1 MCLQMWLNVSVNCFC
16 VGCKYKFR
24 ATVEATIAKQRQDYE
39 DFTEKLKEDE
49 QQRQQE
55 DEQAAADEE
64 SMAMVKS
71 MIEGL
76 REIHGKP
83 RHHRLEKKASQN
95 KRRHR

>member
-1 MCLQMWLNVSVNCFC
+1 MSSTTDVSANVVGVSGTASVGW
-16 VGCKYKFR
+16 VR
-24 ATVEATIAKQRQDYE
+24 ATAEATIAKQRQDYE

-64 SMAMVKS
+64 SMAMVRL

-76 REIHGKP
+76 REIWQ
-83 RHHRLEKKASQN
+83 AS
-95 KRRHR
+95 